1 MISRTKTL
9 LLLKLLF
16 SVGLLYL
23 VLSYV
28 NPREIFEQLAEANLF
43 LVFIAYA
50 IGSIGIAFSAWR
62 WHVLAPSL
70 LSIGTALKYSWIG
83 AFYSMV
89 LPGAISGDI
98 AKGISL
104 AITDRDT
111 RGAPLPASIIADR
124 VIGLLVLLS
133 FFDAACGIIYFMY
146 GDAFG
151 PLRYLAGVAIVL
163 SILGVGGVILTV
175 WWHARARV
183 HASGG
188 QGLIGNAI
196 QRVTDASAAYVG
208 RPRQIAIAVA
218 LSVAVHVANLVAY
231 YFALKSL
238 GIDAGFLV
246 VSVIYPVLSVVLLIP
261 ISISGLGIREVTLI
275 ALFQSFGLSSA
286 SAVALSWLALIASV
300 PTIMVGAALQL
311 TEMHRR

>member
-1 MISRTKTL
+1 MISKTKFL
-9 LLLKLLF
+9 LILKLLF

-28 NPREIFEQLAEANLF
+28 NLREILEQLAEADLF
-43 LVFIAYA
+43 LVLIAYV
-50 IGSIGIAFSAWR
+50 ISSIGIAFSAWR

-70 LSIGTALKYSWIG
+70 ISIGTALKYSWIG

-124 VIGLLVLLS
+124 VIGLLVLLV

-146 GDAFG
+146 GEAFG

-163 SILGVGGVILTV
+163 SILGVGGGILTV

-183 HASGG
+183 QAPGG
-188 QGLIGNAI
+188 QGSIGHTV
-196 QRVTDASAAYVG
+196 QRVADAAAAYVG
-208 RPRQIAIAVA
+208 RPRQVAIAVA
-218 LSVAVHVANLVAY
+218 LSVAVHVANL
-231 YFALKSL
+231 L
-238 GIDAGFLV
+238 
-246 VSVIYPVLSVVLLIP
+246 P
-261 ISISGLGIREVTLI
+261 IISR
-275 ALFQSFGLSSA
+275 
-286 SAVALSWLALIASV
+286 
-300 PTIMVGAALQL
+300 
-311 TEMHRR
+311 